1 MLDSRV
7 RPRDVPAVQV
17 GRSPLSDGAM
27 RFRVT
32 PEVRKVEAGYPEVS
46 PGDAMLDL
54 SRERSHHR

>member
-1 MLDSRV
+1 
-7 RPRDVPAVQV
+7 VPAVPV